1 MKSKYSR
8 KIMVMGHRGSCTVYP
23 ENTIVSFSKALEIGV
38 DIIEFDINL
47 SKDKIPMVIHD
58 AKLDRTTDG
67 SGAVADF
74 TAEELKRFDAGAKK
88 GDIYKGERIPTLDEV
103 LDLMEDYP
111 DVLLNIEIKGSS
123 KEAAAI
129 TIDILKKRR
138 FAARS
143 YLACF
148 DAAIL
153 HYIKE
158 IAPDIKT
165 QGFPAECMGNFI
177 EGANGT
183 YSKMD
188 YVGIPKDTLTSEMV
202 EFFRSMNIIFGVW
215 SIDDRE
221 TALKFIDTG
230 IEIITSNSPDVVIDV
245 LKERGLR

>member
-1 MKSKYSR
+1 
-8 KIMVMGHRGSCTVYP
+8 MVMGHRGYCAVYP
-23 ENTIVSFSKALEIGV
+23 ENTMLSFAKALELGV

-58 AKLDRTTDG
+58 SKLDRTTDG
-67 SGAVADF
+67 TGAVVDF
-74 TAEELKRFDAGAKK
+74 TAEELKRFDAGVKK
-88 GDIYKGERIPTLDEV
+88 AECYAGERIPTFEEL

-123 KEAAAI
+123 KEATAI
-129 TIDILKKRR
+129 TIDILRPR
-138 FAARS
+138 SYLERS

-158 IAPDIKT
+158 IAPDVKT
-165 QGFPAECMGNFI
+165 QGFPAKCMGNFI
-177 EGANGT
+177 EGSNGT

-188 YVGIPKDTLTSEMV
+188 YVGIPKDGFSPEMP
-202 EFFRSMNIIFGVW
+202 EFFRSMNIVPGIW
-215 SIDDRE
+215 CIDDRE

-230 IEIITSNSPDVVIDV
+230 IEIITSNSPGVIIDV